1 MESIW
6 NGEVWIPPRKPLKEN
21 ISVET
26 VIIGAGMAGVLTAY
40 ELRRRGKPC
49 VILEAKRI
57 GSGQTGNTTAKITS
71 QHGMCYENMIQKSG
85 IVKARQ
91 YAKANEEAIQAY
103 EQIIEEGNI
112 DCEFQRCPAYLYSQV
127 ERECLQQEA
136 EAARQAGIDAEFTTK
151 TALPFPVEGAVKFRG
166 QAQFHPLKFLKAVSE
181 ELDIYEQTKV
191 FKVEGNVLQTTGG
204 TVEAGNII
212 FACHFPFVN
221 IPGYY
226 FARMHQE
233 RSYVVAVKQAQQL
246 DGMYYGIDEEGLSF
260 RNAGK
265 LLLAGGGQH
274 RTGENQEGGRY
285 EKLWEQIRQYWS
297 GCKKAACWSAQDCMT
312 LDGIPYIGRF
322 SGETEHWY
330 VATGFGKWGMSS
342 SMVSAHLLADLII
355 HQISP
360 YEELFSP
367 QRSITAEAVGNFLED
382 GMLSAKNLGKG
393 LLDYQEKK
401 RCTHLGCELEWN
413 PDEEVYECLCHGS
426 RFDRNG
432 KLLNNPA
439 LEDLSLKS
447 SV

>member
-1 MESIW
+1 MHSGKI
-6 NGEVWIPPRKPLKEN
+6 VTRYIDKRK
-21 ISVET
+21 
-26 VIIGAGMAGVLTAY
+26 M
-40 ELRRRGKPC
+40 
-49 VILEAKRI
+49 
-57 GSGQTGNTTAKITS
+57 
-71 QHGMCYENMIQKSG
+71 
-85 IVKARQ
+85 
-91 YAKANEEAIQAY
+91 
-103 EQIIEEGNI
+103 
-112 DCEFQRCPAYLYSQV
+112 
-127 ERECLQQEA
+127 
-136 EAARQAGIDAEFTTK
+136 
-151 TALPFPVEGAVKFRG
+151 
-166 QAQFHPLKFLKAVSE
+166 
-181 ELDIYEQTKV
+181 
-191 FKVEGNVLQTTGG
+191 
-204 TVEAGNII
+204 
-212 FACHFPFVN
+212 
-221 IPGYY
+221 
-226 FARMHQE
+226 
-233 RSYVVAVKQAQQL
+233 AVKQAQQL

-274 RTGENQEGGRY
+274 RTGENQKGGRY

-297 GCKKAACWSAQDCMT
+297 GCKKTACWSAQDCMT

-322 SGETEHWY
+322 SEETEHWY

-342 SMVSAHLLADLII
+342 SMVSAHLLADLIT

-413 PDEEVYECLCHGS
+413 PDEEVYECPCHGS

>member
-1 MESIW
+1 MDS
-6 NGEVWIPPRKPLKEN
+6 PRKPLKEN

-57 GSGQTGNTTAKITS
+57 GSGQTGNTTRKITS

-274 RTGENQEGGRY
+274 RTGENQKGGRY
-285 EKLWEQIRQYWS
+285 ENCGSRS
-297 GCKKAACWSAQDCMT
+297 GNIGAAVKGSMLVCTGLHDIGWDP
-312 LDGIPYIGRF
+312 LIGRF
-322 SGETEHWY
+322 SEETEHWY

-342 SMVSAHLLADLII
+342 SMVSAHLLADLIT
-355 HQISP
+355 HK
-360 YEELFSP
+360 LVHMKNFSHRREVSR
-367 QRSITAEAVGNFLED
+367 QRLLETFWKTD
-382 GMLSAKNLGKG
+382 AFGKKNLGKG

-413 PDEEVYECLCHGS
+413 PDEEVYECPCHGS